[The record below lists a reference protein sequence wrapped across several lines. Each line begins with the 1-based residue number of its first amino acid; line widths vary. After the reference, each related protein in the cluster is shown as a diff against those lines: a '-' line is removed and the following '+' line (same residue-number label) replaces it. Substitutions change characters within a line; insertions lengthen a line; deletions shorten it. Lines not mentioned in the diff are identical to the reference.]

1 MQTIEA
7 IVDANGAIKLL
18 SDIRLPKNRR
28 ALLTILDEE
37 PKHVDVESK
46 AAPELRKEKLFAA
59 FRKAQEAG
67 LFKNIDDPV
76 AWQRKLRD
84 EWD

>member
-7 IVDANGAIKLL
+7 IVDVNGAVKLL
-18 SDIRLPKNRR
+18 SDVRLPKNRR

-37 PKHVDVESK
+37 PKES
-46 AAPELRKEKLFAA
+46 PELRKEKLFAA
-59 FRKAQEAG
+59 FKKAQKVG
-67 LFKNIDDPV
+67 LFKDIQDPV
-76 AWQRKLRD
+76 EWQRKLRD